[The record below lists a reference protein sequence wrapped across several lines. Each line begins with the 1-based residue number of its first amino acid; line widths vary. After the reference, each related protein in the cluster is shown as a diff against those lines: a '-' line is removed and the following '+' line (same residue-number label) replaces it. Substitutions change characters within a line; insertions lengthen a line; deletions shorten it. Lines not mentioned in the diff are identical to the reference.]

1 VDDCF
6 VDCHNPEA
14 LDYVERKITE
24 KYGGCT
30 RTDGDVLPFVGMLF
44 DFTQPGV
51 VRVDM
56 PKYIE
61 DAISGLESATP
72 AETPAALDLFAV
84 DESAEL
90 LATPAKD
97 DFHSRVAKLLYLAK
111 RTRPD
116 ILLPT
121 NFLCTRVLRPT
132 VQDWKKLMRIYKYLL
147 GTKNLCIYLQADD
160 DNCVKGYYDAS
171 YGVHSDM
178 KSHTGA
184 CSTIGKGAVYVTS
197 CKQSIVA
204 KSSTEAEMIAVSDH
218 AGELIAQNEFY
229 IHQCGSSRPAVLYQ
243 DNQSTM
249 RLLKN
254 GKSSSDRTKHI
265 NIRYFWLK
273 DRVDTKDVL
282 VEYMPT
288 GNMIA
293 DLLTKPL
300 PGDLFIKL
308 RKSLMNLQN

>member
-1 VDDCF
+1 
-6 VDCHNPEA
+6 
-14 LDYVERKITE
+14 
-24 KYGGCT
+24 
-30 RTDGDVLPFVGMLF
+30 
-44 DFTQPGV
+44 
-51 VRVDM
+51 
-56 PKYIE
+56 
-61 DAISGLESATP
+61 
-72 AETPAALDLFAV
+72 
-84 DESAEL
+84 
-90 LATPAKD
+90 
-97 DFHSRVAKLLYLAK
+97 
-111 RTRPD
+111 
-116 ILLPT
+116 
-121 NFLCTRVLRPT
+121 
-132 VQDWKKLMRIYKYLL
+132 
-147 GTKNLCIYLQADD
+147 
-160 DNCVKGYYDAS
+160 
-171 YGVHSDM
+171 M

-184 CSTIGKGAVYVTS
+184 CSTIGKGAIYVTS
-197 CKQSIVA
+197 CKQTIVA

-229 IHQCGSSRPAVLYQ
+229 IHQCGSNRPAVLYQ

-308 RKSLMNLQN
+308 RKFLMNLQN